1 MPLRVLPALLGL
13 LLLALLGAPAVAVA
27 EPPFRLPN
35 QITDQVQALD
45 DAGVADVQAAL
56 DDLYNAQRIRLW
68 VVYVADFAGQNPSA
82 WSEQTAQLS
91 ALGDRDVLLSVA
103 TVDRAYAFSVPAALK
118 EISQSG
124 AGRHR
129 DQRDRARTA
138 RRRLGGRRDRRRG
151 RTRRC
156 DVGLLGGVSTGAVL
170 VGGAVVV
177 AGGAGTYVYV
187 RRRRS
192 KTTAAQ
198 AEAAREVDPLDT
210 RALAA
215 LPLPALQTRSAEV
228 LVEMDNALR
237 TSAEELELARAEF
250 GDEAVRPFDTAYQNA
265 KQALAHAFSIRQR
278 LDDAIPETPQQQR
291 DLLVELINSCGR
303 ADHDLDA
310 RVAEFDAMRDLLIDA
325 PQRLAALTQQV
336 VDISVRIPESEQT
349 LTALRGE
356 FAENVIAPIASN
368 VEMAKSQ
375 LAFADQNITAG
386 REATSL
392 PAGKQG
398 PAVAAIRAAEGALT
412 QAGALLDAVDHAATD
427 IRTAISSLPA
437 VIAEIQDEV
446 KQAIELAPNGDQEL
460 ARSRAAAESALARAA
475 TEKDTNP
482 LGTYNLLIA
491 VDVDLDKA
499 IADATNRKREAERVK
514 ELFDQTL
521 NAARSQVGAAADFI
535 GTRRGAVNAQARTR
549 LAEAQRHLAEAER
562 LGPTDP
568 NTGLGHARA
577 AAELG
582 SRALLA
588 AQADVEQWQ
597 RSQHPPRQSGGG
609 GGQAGAILTG
619 ILIDSMMR
627 GGFGGGS
634 HGRRY
639 GSGGGRP
646 RGPGSFGGAGS
657 SRRIGG
663 GRF

>member
-1 MPLRVLPALLGL
+1 M
-13 LLLALLGAPAVAVA
+13 
-27 EPPFRLPN
+27 
-35 QITDQVQALD
+35 
-45 DAGVADVQAAL
+45 
-56 DDLYNAQRIRLW
+56 
-68 VVYVADFAGQNPSA
+68 SA
-82 WSEQTAQLS
+82 SS
-91 ALGDRDVLLSVA
+91 
-103 TVDRAYAFSVPAALK
+103 
-118 EISQSG
+118 
-124 AGRHR
+124 
-129 DQRDRARTA
+129 
-138 RRRLGGRRDRRRG
+138 
-151 RTRRC
+151 
-156 DVGLLGGVSTGAVL
+156 GGVSTGAVL

-210 RALAA
+210 KALAA

-237 TSAEELELARAEF
+237 TSAEELDLARSEF
-250 GDEAVRPFDTAYQNA
+250 GDEAVRPFDTAFQNA

-291 DLLVELINSCGR
+291 DLLIELINSCGR

-310 RVAEFDAMRDLLIDA
+310 RVTEFDAMRDLLIDA

-356 FAENVIAPIASN
+356 FPENVIAPIASN
-368 VEMAKSQ
+368 VEMAKGQ

-482 LGTYNLLIA
+482 LGTHNLLIA
-491 VDVDLDKA
+491 ADVDLDKA
-499 IADATNRKREAERVK
+499 IADATNRKREAERAK

-568 NTGLGHARA
+568 STGLGHARD

-597 RSQHPPRQSGGG
+597 RSQQPPRQSGGG

-639 GSGGGRP
+639 GGGGGRP

>member
-1 MPLRVLPALLGL
+1 MPLRPRMLPALLGF
-13 LLLALLGAPAVAVA
+13 LLLALLGAPVVAVA
-27 EPPFRLPN
+27 EQPLRLPT

-45 DAGVADVQAAL
+45 DDQVTDVQAAL
-56 DDLYNAQRIRLW
+56 DDLYNSERIRLW
-68 VVYVADFAGQNPSA
+68 VVYVADFAGQDPSA

-103 TVDRAYAFSVPAALK
+103 TVDRAYAFSVPSAMSEVTASEQTDIETNEIEPALRGDDWAGAA
-118 EISQSG
+118 IAA
-124 AGRHR
+124 AGGIG
-129 DQRDRARTA
+129 DAMQPS
-138 RRRLGGRRDRRRG
+138 
-151 RTRRC
+151 
-156 DVGLLGGVSTGAVL
+156 GGVSTGAVL

-177 AGGAGTYVYV
+177 AGGAGTYVYL
-187 RRRRS
+187 RRRRTKS
-192 KTTAAQ
+192 MAAQ
-198 AEAAREVDPLDT
+198 AEAAREVDPLNTD
-210 RALAA
+210 ALAA
-215 LPLPALQTRSAEV
+215 LPLPALQSRSAEV

-237 TSAEELELARAEF
+237 TSGEELELARGEF
-250 GDEAVRPFDTAYQNA
+250 GDEAVRPFDSAYQDA
-265 KQALAHAFSIRQR
+265 KGALAQAFSIRQR
-278 LDDAIPETPQQQR
+278 LDDALPESPQQQR

-356 FAENVIAPIASN
+356 FPQNVIAPIASN
-368 VEMAKSQ
+368 VEMAKGQ

-386 REATSL
+386 REAASL
-392 PAGKQG
+392 PAGRQG

-412 QAGALLDAVDHAATD
+412 QAGALLDAVDHAASD
-427 IRTAISSLPA
+427 IRTAIAALPA

-446 KQAIELAPNGDQEL
+446 QTAIELAPNGDQEL
-460 ARSRAAAESALARAA
+460 ARSRAAGEAALARAA

-482 LGTYNLLIA
+482 LGTYNLLMA
-491 VDVDLDKA
+491 ADVDLDEA
-499 IADATNRKREAERVK
+499 IAVATDRKREAERTR

-521 NAARSQVGAAADFI
+521 TAARSQVDAAADFVN
-535 GTRRGAVNAQARTR
+535 TRRGAVNVQARTR

-568 NTGLGHARA
+568 NAGLAHARA

-597 RSQHPPRQSGGG
+597 RSQQPPRQSGGG
-609 GGQAGAILTG
+609 QTGAILTG
-619 ILIDSMMR
+619 ILIDSVLR

-634 HGRRY
+634 QGRRY
-639 GSGGGRP
+639 GSGGGR
-646 RGPGSFGGAGS
+646 RSSPGSFGGAGS

>member
-27 EPPFRLPN
+27 EAPFRLPN

-45 DAGVADVQAAL
+45 DAGFADVQAAL

-103 TVDRAYAFSVPAALK
+103 TVDRAYTFSVPPGLS
-118 EISQSG
+118 EISSSEQDDIEINEIEPALRGDDWAG
-124 AGRHR
+124 A
-129 DQRDRARTA
+129 AIA
-138 RRRLGGRRDRRRG
+138 AAGGLD
-151 RTRRC
+151 
-156 DVGLLGGVSTGAVL
+156 DAMSASGGVSTGAVL

-177 AGGAGTYVYV
+177 AGGAGTYVFV

-192 KTTAAQ
+192 KATAAQ

-215 LPLPALQTRSAEV
+215 LPLPALQTRSTEV

-291 DLLVELINSCGR
+291 DMLVDLINSCGR

-325 PQRLAALTQQV
+325 PRRLNALTQRV

-356 FAENVIAPIASN
+356 FAENVVAPIASN

-398 PAVAAIRAAEGALT
+398 PAVAAIRAAEGALA
-412 QAGALLDAVDHAATD
+412 QAGALLDGVDHAATD

-437 VIAEIQDEV
+437 VIAEIEGEV

-475 TEKDTNP
+475 TERDTNP
-482 LGTYNLLIA
+482 LGTYNLLMA

-521 NAARSQVGAAADFI
+521 NAARSQVAAAADFI

-562 LGPTDP
+562 LGPIDP

-597 RSQHPPRQSGGG
+597 RSQYPPRQSGGG
-609 GGQAGAILTG
+609 GGAAGAILTG
-619 ILIDSMMR
+619 ILIDSVLR

-639 GSGGGRP
+639 GSGGRRMG
-646 RGPGSFGGAGS
+646 GPGSFGGAGS